1 MTSES
6 DRLGR
11 MNTIDH
17 CAILSLGRIPRREGQ
32 ITSVEGGHDIPFDVA
47 RVYYLYDVPGGET
60 RGGHAH
66 RELQQLI
73 VSVMGSFDVLL
84 DDGGRK
90 KLVTLNRAYNAL
102 YVPRLIWRDLLN
114 FSSGS
119 VCLVLASL
127 PYDEGDYIRNY
138 DEFLRHKHSDH
149 CA

>member
-1 MTSES
+1 V
-6 DRLGR
+6 DDCQVLPLR
-11 MNTIDH
+11 
-17 CAILSLGRIPRREGQ
+17 RIVRREGQ
-32 ITSVEGGHDIPFDVA
+32 ITPVESGRDIPFDVA

-73 VSVMGSFDVLL
+73 VAVMGSFDVLL
-84 DDGGRK
+84 DDGERK
-90 KLVTLNRAYNAL
+90 RVVTLNRAYNAL

-127 PYDEGDYIRNY
+127 AYDEADYIRNY
-138 DEFLRHKHSDH
+138 DEFLRCRRSRTD
-149 CA
+149 A